1 MVQSVRP
8 IGQRAVLKFSQYT
21 GTKVLSGRH
30 TPGTFTN
37 QMQKR
42 FEEPRLLIV
51 ADPRSD
57 HQPIKETKF
66 VNIPVIAFCDT
77 DSPLMNVDIAIP
89 GNTKSKRSIGVLF
102 YLLSRFVLQMK
113 GHFRVRDISTFHCG
127 DFLHHDSEKDNKQI
141 ARDETTEIPK
151 PVTDHLDLS
160 YGDDVIGLG
169 GGGPGSIQSAN

>member
-37 QMQKR
+37 QLQKR

-51 ADPRSD
+51 ADPQSD
-57 HQPIKETKF
+57 HQSVKETWV

-77 DSPLMNVDIAIP
+77 DSPLTNVDIAIP
-89 GNTKSKRSIGVLF
+89 GNTKSKRSLGVLF
-102 YLLSRFVLQMK
+102 YLLARNVLQMK
-113 GHFRVRDISTFHCG
+113 GHFRVREISKFHYG
-127 DFLHHDSEKDNKQI
+127 LFLHHDSEKDNQQTAHDKNT
-141 ARDETTEIPK
+141 ETITTVTEQF
-151 PVTDHLDLS
+151 DLS
-160 YGDDVIGLG
+160 HGDDVLGLG
-169 GGGPGSIQSAN
+169 GDDPGFNYSAN

>member
-37 QMQKR
+37 QLQKR

-51 ADPRSD
+51 ADPQSD
-57 HQPIKETKF
+57 HQSVKETMF

-89 GNTKSKRSIGVLF
+89 GNTKSKRSIGILF
-102 YLLSRFVLQMK
+102 YLLARKVLQMK
-113 GHFRVRDISTFHCG
+113 GHFRAREISTFNYG
-127 DFLHHDSEKDNKQI
+127 PFLHHDFETDNQQTACDKNPEAI
-141 ARDETTEIPK
+141 TST
-151 PVTDHLDLS
+151 
-160 YGDDVIGLG
+160 
-169 GGGPGSIQSAN
+169 